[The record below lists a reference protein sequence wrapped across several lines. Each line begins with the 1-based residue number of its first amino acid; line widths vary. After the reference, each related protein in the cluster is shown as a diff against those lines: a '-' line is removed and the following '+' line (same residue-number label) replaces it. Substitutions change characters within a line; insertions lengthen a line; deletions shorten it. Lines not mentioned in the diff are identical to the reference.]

1 MYLSLDLF
9 ESDIALLPVGHLEI
23 VHEVENNFDLAIIL
37 LNIIG
42 CWLEILP
49 DFFEHIGSDVVEF
62 NRLIDDEANVR
73 EFFSALLA
81 AESDFSRNTMD
92 TLDDFHHIF
101 ECCF

>member
-42 CWLEILP
+42 C
-49 DFFEHIGSDVVEF
+49 
-62 NRLIDDEANVR
+62 
-73 EFFSALLA
+73 
-81 AESDFSRNTMD
+81 
-92 TLDDFHHIF
+92 
-101 ECCF
+101 